1 MHCNDAYLVLF
12 TITKMWK
19 QPKCPLV
26 AKWIE
31 RCDMWICV
39 CAYLGVDAYIRVCVL
54 ACVSVWN
61 ISHKNE
67 IVPFATT

>member
-1 MHCNDAYLVLF
+1 MDREGV
-12 TITKMWK
+12 I
-19 QPKCPLV
+19 
-26 AKWIE
+26 
-31 RCDMWICV
+31 WICV
-39 CAYLGVDAYIRVCVL
+39 CAYLGVDTYIRVCVL